1 MRHINH
7 STRQNDYSGSVVFN
21 MNPISKTTF
30 EESVKVDSFSLFSSI
45 KNYVALTK
53 PRIIELLLV
62 TTVPTMFL
70 ASNGWP
76 DWYLVTATLIG
87 GALAAGG
94 ANALNNVVDRD
105 IDALMDRTAHRPLV
119 TGKVSIRGATALGIS
134 LSLMSV
140 IWLAS
145 QVNTL
150 SAVFAASAIIFYVCV
165 YTLLLKRRTSSNIV
179 WGGAAGCFPVL
190 IGWSAVTNSIS
201 LAPLVLF
208 LIVFWWTPPHYWPLS
223 MQYRS
228 DYEAAGIPML
238 PVVAD
243 RQKVASQILIYS
255 WIMVFTTLI
264 LPLVSNLSPVYITGA
279 LILNIIFLREV
290 YRLRNRARG
299 QDLEI
304 NPMKLFHWSIT
315 YLALLF
321 FLIGLDPLFNF

>member
-1 MRHINH
+1 MRKI
-7 STRQNDYSGSVVFN
+7 DE
-21 MNPISKTTF
+21 PILNLNQEPS
-30 EESVKVDSFSLFSSI
+30 SLFSVI
-45 KNYVALTK
+45 KSYISLTK

-76 DWYLVTATLIG
+76 DWFLVLATLIG

-119 TGKVSIRGATALGIS
+119 TGKVTVRGAVALGIT
-134 LSLMSV
+134 LSLLSV
-140 IWLAS
+140 IWLES

-150 SAVFAASAIIFYVCV
+150 SALFAASAIVFYVCV

-190 IGWSAVTNSIS
+190 IGWAAVTNSIS
-201 LAPLVLF
+201 LAPIVLF

-223 MQYRS
+223 MQYRK
-228 DYEAAGIPML
+228 DYENAGIPML

-243 RQKVASQILIYS
+243 REKVACQIAIYS
-255 WIMVFTTLI
+255 WIMVATTLV
-264 LPLVSNLSPVYITGA
+264 LPLVSELSIVYIVGA
-279 LILNIIFLREV
+279 IILNLIFMREV
-290 YRLRNRARG
+290 YALKNRAKSD
-299 QDLEI
+299 DLDI

-315 YLALLF
+315 WLALLF
-321 FLIGLDPLFNF
+321 FLIGLDPLLNLN

>member
-1 MRHINH
+1 MRKI
-7 STRQNDYSGSVVFN
+7 DE
-21 MNPISKTTF
+21 PILNLNQ
-30 EESVKVDSFSLFSSI
+30 ESSSLFSVFKS
-45 KNYVALTK
+45 YVSLTK

-76 DWYLVTATLIG
+76 NWYLVLATLIG

-119 TGKVSIRGATALGIS
+119 TGKVSVRGALALGII
-134 LSLMSV
+134 LSLLSV
-140 IWLAS
+140 IWLVS

-150 SAVFAASAIIFYVCV
+150 SALFAASAIVFYVCV

-190 IGWSAVTNSIS
+190 IGWAAVTNSIS
-201 LAPLVLF
+201 LAPIVLF

-223 MQYRS
+223 MQYRK
-228 DYEAAGIPML
+228 DYENAGIPML

-243 RQKVASQILIYS
+243 RKKVASQIAIYS
-255 WIMVFTTLI
+255 WIMVATTFV
-264 LPLVSNLSPVYITGA
+264 LPLVSDLSIVYLIGA
-279 LILNIIFLREV
+279 VVLNAVFMREV
-290 YRLRNRARG
+290 YALKNRA
-299 QDLEI
+299 QSDDLEI

-315 YLALLF
+315 WLALLF
-321 FLIGLDPLFNF
+321 FLIGLDPLLNLN

>member
-1 MRHINH
+1 MKKI
-7 STRQNDYSGSVVFN
+7 DE
-21 MNPISKTTF
+21 PILNLNQEPS
-30 EESVKVDSFSLFSSI
+30 SLFSVI
-45 KNYVALTK
+45 KSYVSLTK

-76 DWYLVTATLIG
+76 DWYLVLATLIG

-119 TGKVSIRGATALGIS
+119 TGKVSVRGAVALGIT
-134 LSLMSV
+134 LSLLSV
-140 IWLAS
+140 IWLES

-150 SAVFAASAIIFYVCV
+150 AALFAASAIVFYVCV

-190 IGWSAVTNSIS
+190 IGWAAVTNSIS
-201 LAPLVLF
+201 LAPIVLF

-223 MQYRS
+223 MQYRK
-228 DYEAAGIPML
+228 DYENAGIPML

-243 RQKVASQILIYS
+243 REKVASQIAIYS
-255 WIMVFTTLI
+255 WIMVATTLV
-264 LPLVSNLSPVYITGA
+264 LPLVSELSIVYIVGA
-279 LILNIIFLREV
+279 IILNLIFMREV
-290 YRLRNRARG
+290 YALRNRAKSD
-299 QDLEI
+299 DLDI

-315 YLALLF
+315 WLALLF
-321 FLIGLDPLFNF
+321 FLIGLDPLLNFN

>member
-1 MRHINH
+1 MRKIDEPILNLNQE
-7 STRQNDYSGSVVFN
+7 SSSFVSVLK
-21 MNPISKTTF
+21 S
-30 EESVKVDSFSLFSSI
+30 
-45 KNYVALTK
+45 YVSLTK

-76 DWYLVTATLIG
+76 NWYLVLATLIG

-119 TGKVSIRGATALGIS
+119 TGKVSVRGALALGII
-134 LSLMSV
+134 LSLLSV
-140 IWLAS
+140 IWLVS
-145 QVNTL
+145 QVNIL
-150 SAVFAASAIIFYVCV
+150 SALFAASAIVFYVCV

-201 LAPLVLF
+201 LAPIVLF

-223 MQYRS
+223 MQYRN
-228 DYEAAGIPML
+228 DYEKAGIPML

-243 RQKVASQILIYS
+243 RQKVASQIVIYS
-255 WIMVFTTLI
+255 WIMVATTFV
-264 LPLVSNLSPVYITGA
+264 LPLVSELSIVYLLGA
-279 LILNIIFLREV
+279 IILNVVFMREV
-290 YRLRNRARG
+290 YALKNRANS
-299 QDLEI
+299 DVLDI

-315 YLALLF
+315 WLALLF
-321 FLIGLDPLFNF
+321 FLIGLDPLLNLS

>member
-1 MRHINH
+1 MRKI
-7 STRQNDYSGSVVFN
+7 DE
-21 MNPISKTTF
+21 PILNLNQEPS
-30 EESVKVDSFSLFSSI
+30 SLFSVI
-45 KNYVALTK
+45 KNYVSLTK

-76 DWYLVTATLIG
+76 DWYLVLATLIG

-119 TGKVSIRGATALGIS
+119 TGKVSVRGAVALGITLS
-134 LSLMSV
+134 LSSV
-140 IWLAS
+140 IWLVS

-150 SAVFAASAIIFYVCV
+150 SALFAASAIVFYVCV

-190 IGWSAVTNSIS
+190 IGWAAVTNSIS
-201 LAPLVLF
+201 LAPIVLF

-223 MQYRS
+223 MQYRK
-228 DYEAAGIPML
+228 DYENAGIPML

-243 RQKVASQILIYS
+243 REKVASQITIYS
-255 WIMVFTTLI
+255 WIMVATTLV
-264 LPLVSNLSPVYITGA
+264 LPLVSELSIVYVVGA
-279 LILNIIFLREV
+279 IILNLIFMREV
-290 YRLRNRARG
+290 YALRNRAKSD
-299 QDLEI
+299 DLDI

-315 YLALLF
+315 WLALLF
-321 FLIGLDPLFNF
+321 FLIGLDPLLNFS

>member
-1 MRHINH
+1 MRKI
-7 STRQNDYSGSVVFN
+7 DE
-21 MNPISKTTF
+21 PILNLNQEPS
-30 EESVKVDSFSLFSSI
+30 SLFSVI
-45 KNYVALTK
+45 KSYVSLTK

-76 DWYLVTATLIG
+76 DWYLVLATLIG

-119 TGKVSIRGATALGIS
+119 TGKVSVRGAVALGITLS
-134 LSLMSV
+134 LSSV
-140 IWLAS
+140 IWLVS

-150 SAVFAASAIIFYVCV
+150 SALFAASAIVFYVCV

-190 IGWSAVTNSIS
+190 IGWAAVTNSIS
-201 LAPLVLF
+201 LAPIVLF

-223 MQYRS
+223 MQYRK
-228 DYEAAGIPML
+228 DYENAGIPML

-243 RQKVASQILIYS
+243 REKVASQIAIYS
-255 WIMVFTTLI
+255 WIMVATTFV
-264 LPLVSNLSPVYITGA
+264 LPLVSELSIVYVLGA
-279 LILNIIFLREV
+279 IILNLIFMREV
-290 YRLRNRARG
+290 YALRNRAKS
-299 QDLEI
+299 DALDI

-315 YLALLF
+315 WLALLF
-321 FLIGLDPLFNF
+321 FLIGLDPLLNFS

>member
-1 MRHINH
+1 MRKI
-7 STRQNDYSGSVVFN
+7 DE
-21 MNPISKTTF
+21 PILNLNQEPSI
-30 EESVKVDSFSLFSSI
+30 LFSVI
-45 KNYVALTK
+45 KSYVSLTK

-76 DWYLVTATLIG
+76 DWYLVLATLIG

-119 TGKVSIRGATALGIS
+119 TGKVSVRGAVALGITLS
-134 LSLMSV
+134 LSSV
-140 IWLAS
+140 IWLVS

-150 SAVFAASAIIFYVCV
+150 SALFAASAIVFYVCV

-190 IGWSAVTNSIS
+190 IGWAAVTNSIS
-201 LAPLVLF
+201 LAPIVLF

-223 MQYRS
+223 MQYRK
-228 DYEAAGIPML
+228 DYENAGIPML

-243 RQKVASQILIYS
+243 RQKVASQIAIYS
-255 WIMVFTTLI
+255 WIMVATTLV
-264 LPLVSNLSPVYITGA
+264 LPLVSELSIVYVLGA
-279 LILNIIFLREV
+279 IILNLIFMREV
-290 YRLRNRARG
+290 YALRNRAKSD
-299 QDLEI
+299 DLDI

-315 YLALLF
+315 WLALLF
-321 FLIGLDPLFNF
+321 FLIGLDPLLNFI

>member
-1 MRHINH
+1 MRKI
-7 STRQNDYSGSVVFN
+7 DE
-21 MNPISKTTF
+21 PILNLNQ
-30 EESVKVDSFSLFSSI
+30 ESSSLFYIFKS
-45 KNYVALTK
+45 YVSLTK

-76 DWYLVTATLIG
+76 NWYLVLATLIG

-119 TGKVSIRGATALGIS
+119 TGKVSVRGALALGIT
-134 LSLMSV
+134 LSLFSV
-140 IWLAS
+140 IWLVS

-150 SAVFAASAIIFYVCV
+150 SALFAASAIVFYVCV

-190 IGWSAVTNSIS
+190 IGWAAVTNSIS
-201 LAPLVLF
+201 LAPIVLF

-223 MQYRS
+223 MQYRK
-228 DYEAAGIPML
+228 DYENAGIPML

-243 RQKVASQILIYS
+243 RKKVASQIAIYS
-255 WIMVFTTLI
+255 WIMVATTFV
-264 LPLVSNLSPVYITGA
+264 LPLVSDLSIVYLIGA
-279 LILNIIFLREV
+279 VVLNAVFMREV
-290 YRLRNRARG
+290 YALKNRA
-299 QDLEI
+299 QSDDLEI

-315 YLALLF
+315 WLALLF
-321 FLIGLDPLFNF
+321 FLIGLDPLLNLN

>member
-1 MRHINH
+1 MRKI
-7 STRQNDYSGSVVFN
+7 DE
-21 MNPISKTTF
+21 PILNLNQEPS
-30 EESVKVDSFSLFSSI
+30 SLFSVI
-45 KNYVALTK
+45 KSYISLTK

-76 DWYLVTATLIG
+76 DWFLVLATLIG

-119 TGKVSIRGATALGIS
+119 TGKVTVRGAVALGIT
-134 LSLMSV
+134 LSLLSV
-140 IWLAS
+140 IWLES

-150 SAVFAASAIIFYVCV
+150 SALFAASAIVFYVCV

-190 IGWSAVTNSIS
+190 IGWAAVTNSIS
-201 LAPLVLF
+201 LAPIVLF

-223 MQYRS
+223 MQYRK
-228 DYEAAGIPML
+228 DYENAGIPML

-243 RQKVASQILIYS
+243 REKVASQITIYS
-255 WIMVFTTLI
+255 WIMVATTLV
-264 LPLVSNLSPVYITGA
+264 LPLVSELSIVYVLGA
-279 LILNIIFLREV
+279 IILNLIFMREV
-290 YRLRNRARG
+290 YALKNRAKSD
-299 QDLEI
+299 DLDI

-315 YLALLF
+315 WLALLF
-321 FLIGLDPLFNF
+321 FLIGLDPLLNFN

>member
-1 MRHINH
+1 MRKI
-7 STRQNDYSGSVVFN
+7 DE
-21 MNPISKTTF
+21 PILNLNQEPS
-30 EESVKVDSFSLFSSI
+30 SLFSVI
-45 KNYVALTK
+45 KSYVSLTK

-76 DWYLVTATLIG
+76 DWYLVLATLIG

-119 TGKVSIRGATALGIS
+119 TGKVSVRGAVALGIILS
-134 LSLMSV
+134 LSSV
-140 IWLAS
+140 IWLVS

-150 SAVFAASAIIFYVCV
+150 SALFAASAIVFYVCV

-190 IGWSAVTNSIS
+190 IGWAAVTNSIS
-201 LAPLVLF
+201 LAPIVLF

-223 MQYRS
+223 MQYRK
-228 DYEAAGIPML
+228 DYENAGIPML

-243 RQKVASQILIYS
+243 REKVASQIAIYS
-255 WIMVFTTLI
+255 WIMVATTLV
-264 LPLVSNLSPVYITGA
+264 LPLVSELSIVYVLGAIVLNL
-279 LILNIIFLREV
+279 IFMREV
-290 YRLRNRARG
+290 YALRNRAKSD
-299 QDLEI
+299 DLDI

-315 YLALLF
+315 WLALLF
-321 FLIGLDPLFNF
+321 FLIGLDPLLNFS

>member
-1 MRHINH
+1 MRKI
-7 STRQNDYSGSVVFN
+7 DE
-21 MNPISKTTF
+21 PILNLNQEPS
-30 EESVKVDSFSLFSSI
+30 SLFSVIRS
-45 KNYVALTK
+45 YVSLTK

-76 DWYLVTATLIG
+76 DWYLVLATLIG

-119 TGKVSIRGATALGIS
+119 TGKVSVRGAVALGITLS
-134 LSLMSV
+134 LSSV
-140 IWLAS
+140 IWLVS

-150 SAVFAASAIIFYVCV
+150 SALFAASAIVFYVCV

-190 IGWSAVTNSIS
+190 IGWAAVTNSIS
-201 LAPLVLF
+201 LAPIVLF

-223 MQYRS
+223 MQYRK
-228 DYEAAGIPML
+228 DYENAGIPML

-243 RQKVASQILIYS
+243 REKVASQITIYS
-255 WIMVFTTLI
+255 WIMVATTFV
-264 LPLVSNLSPVYITGA
+264 LPLVSDLSIVYVVGA
-279 LILNIIFLREV
+279 IILNLIFMREV
-290 YRLRNRARG
+290 YALRNRAKSD
-299 QDLEI
+299 DLDI

-315 YLALLF
+315 WLALLF
-321 FLIGLDPLFNF
+321 FLIGLDPLLNFS

>member
-1 MRHINH
+1 MRKI
-7 STRQNDYSGSVVFN
+7 DE
-21 MNPISKTTF
+21 PILNLNQ
-30 EESVKVDSFSLFSSI
+30 ESSSLFSIFKS
-45 KNYVALTK
+45 YVSLTK

-76 DWYLVTATLIG
+76 NWYLVLATLIG

-119 TGKVSIRGATALGIS
+119 TGKVSVRGALALGII
-134 LSLMSV
+134 LSLLSV
-140 IWLAS
+140 IWLVS

-150 SAVFAASAIIFYVCV
+150 SALFAASAIVFYVCV

-190 IGWSAVTNSIS
+190 IGWAAVTNSIS
-201 LAPLVLF
+201 MAPIVLF

-223 MQYRS
+223 MQYRK
-228 DYEAAGIPML
+228 DYENAGIPML

-243 RQKVASQILIYS
+243 RRKVANQIAIYS
-255 WIMVFTTLI
+255 WIMVATTFV
-264 LPLVSNLSPVYITGA
+264 LPLVSDLSIVYLVGA
-279 LILNIIFLREV
+279 VILNVVFMREV
-290 YRLRNRARG
+290 YALKNRA
-299 QDLEI
+299 QSDDLEI

-315 YLALLF
+315 WLALLF
-321 FLIGLDPLFNF
+321 FLIGLDPLLNLN

>member
-1 MRHINH
+1 MRKI
-7 STRQNDYSGSVVFN
+7 DD
-21 MNPISKTTF
+21 PILNLNKDPS
-30 EESVKVDSFSLFSSI
+30 SLFSIFKSYI
-45 KNYVALTK
+45 SLTK

-76 DWYLVTATLIG
+76 NWYLVLATLIG

-119 TGKVSIRGATALGIS
+119 TGKVSVRGAVALGIT
-134 LSLMSV
+134 LSLLSV
-140 IWLAS
+140 IWLES

-150 SAVFAASAIIFYVCV
+150 SALFAASAIVFYVCV

-190 IGWSAVTNSIS
+190 IGWAAVTNSIS
-201 LAPLVLF
+201 LAPVVLF

-223 MQYRS
+223 MQYRR
-228 DYEAAGIPML
+228 DYENAGVPML
-238 PVVAD
+238 PVIVD
-243 RQKVASQILIYS
+243 RKKVASQIAIYA
-255 WIMVFTTLI
+255 WIMVAATFV
-264 LPLVSNLSPVYITGA
+264 LPLVSQLSIAYWVGA
-279 LILNIIFLREV
+279 IILNVVFMREV
-290 YRLRNRARG
+290 YALKNRANSD
-299 QDLEI
+299 DLDI

-315 YLALLF
+315 WLALLF
-321 FLIGLDPLFNF
+321 FLIGLDPLLNLN

>member
-1 MRHINH
+1 MKKI
-7 STRQNDYSGSVVFN
+7 DE
-21 MNPISKTTF
+21 PILNLNQEPS
-30 EESVKVDSFSLFSSI
+30 SLFSVI
-45 KNYVALTK
+45 KSYISLTK

-76 DWYLVTATLIG
+76 DWYLVLATLFG

-105 IDALMDRTAHRPLV
+105 IDALMNRTAHRPLV
-119 TGKVSIRGATALGIS
+119 TGKVSVRGAVALGIT
-134 LSLMSV
+134 LSLLSV
-140 IWLAS
+140 IWLES

-150 SAVFAASAIIFYVCV
+150 AALFAASAIVFYVCV

-190 IGWSAVTNSIS
+190 IGWAAVTNSIS
-201 LAPLVLF
+201 LAPIVLF

-223 MQYRS
+223 MQYRK
-228 DYEAAGIPML
+228 DYENAGIPML

-243 RQKVASQILIYS
+243 REKVASQIAIYS
-255 WIMVFTTLI
+255 WIMVATTLV
-264 LPLVSNLSPVYITGA
+264 LPLVSELSIVYIVGA
-279 LILNIIFLREV
+279 IILNLIFMREV
-290 YRLRNRARG
+290 YALRNRAKSD
-299 QDLEI
+299 DLDI

-315 YLALLF
+315 WLALLF
-321 FLIGLDPLFNF
+321 FLIGLDPLLNFN

>member
-1 MRHINH
+1 MRKI
-7 STRQNDYSGSVVFN
+7 DE
-21 MNPISKTTF
+21 PILNLNQKPS
-30 EESVKVDSFSLFSSI
+30 SLFAVI
-45 KNYVALTK
+45 KSYVSLTK

-70 ASNGWP
+70 ASSGWP
-76 DWYLVTATLIG
+76 DWYLVLATLIG

-119 TGKVSIRGATALGIS
+119 TGKVSVRGAVALGITLS
-134 LSLMSV
+134 LSSV
-140 IWLAS
+140 IWLVS

-150 SAVFAASAIIFYVCV
+150 SALFAASAIVFYVCV

-190 IGWSAVTNSIS
+190 IGWAAVTNSIG
-201 LAPLVLF
+201 LAPIVLF

-223 MQYRS
+223 MQYRK
-228 DYEAAGIPML
+228 DYENAGIPML

-243 RQKVASQILIYS
+243 REKVASQIAIYS
-255 WIMVFTTLI
+255 WIMVATTLV
-264 LPLVSNLSPVYITGA
+264 LPLVSELSIVYVLGSI
-279 LILNIIFLREV
+279 ILNLIFMREV
-290 YRLRNRARG
+290 YALRNRAKSD
-299 QDLEI
+299 DLDI

-315 YLALLF
+315 WLALLF
-321 FLIGLDPLFNF
+321 FLIGLDPLLNLN

>member
-1 MRHINH
+1 MRKI
-7 STRQNDYSGSVVFN
+7 DE
-21 MNPISKTTF
+21 PILNLNQ
-30 EESVKVDSFSLFSSI
+30 ESSSLFSIFKS
-45 KNYVALTK
+45 YVSLTK

-76 DWYLVTATLIG
+76 NWYLVLATLIG

-119 TGKVSIRGATALGIS
+119 TGKVSVRGALALGII
-134 LSLMSV
+134 LSLLSV
-140 IWLAS
+140 IWLVS

-150 SAVFAASAIIFYVCV
+150 SALFAASAIVFYVCV

-190 IGWSAVTNSIS
+190 IGWAAVTNSIS
-201 LAPLVLF
+201 LAPIVLF

-223 MQYRS
+223 MQYRK
-228 DYEAAGIPML
+228 DYENAGIPML

-243 RQKVASQILIYS
+243 RKKVASQIAIYS
-255 WIMVFTTLI
+255 WIMVATTFV
-264 LPLVSNLSPVYITGA
+264 LPLVSELSIVYLVGA
-279 LILNIIFLREV
+279 VVLNVVFMREV
-290 YRLRNRARG
+290 YALKNRA
-299 QDLEI
+299 QSDDLDI

-315 YLALLF
+315 WLALLF
-321 FLIGLDPLFNF
+321 FIIGLDPLLNLN

>member
-1 MRHINH
+1 MRKI
-7 STRQNDYSGSVVFN
+7 DE
-21 MNPISKTTF
+21 PILNLNQEPS
-30 EESVKVDSFSLFSSI
+30 SLFSVI
-45 KNYVALTK
+45 KNYVSLTK

-76 DWYLVTATLIG
+76 DWYLVLATLIG

-119 TGKVSIRGATALGIS
+119 TGKVSIRGAVALGIT
-134 LSLMSV
+134 LSLLSV
-140 IWLAS
+140 IWLES

-150 SAVFAASAIIFYVCV
+150 SALFAASAIVFYVCV

-190 IGWSAVTNSIS
+190 IGWAAVTNSIS
-201 LAPLVLF
+201 SAPIVLF

-223 MQYRS
+223 MQYQK
-228 DYEAAGIPML
+228 DYENAGIPML

-243 RQKVASQILIYS
+243 REKVASQITIYS
-255 WIMVFTTLI
+255 WIMVATTLA
-264 LPLVSNLSPVYITGA
+264 LPLVSELSIVYVLGA
-279 LILNIIFLREV
+279 IILNLIFMREV
-290 YRLRNRARG
+290 YALRNRAKSD
-299 QDLEI
+299 DLDI

-315 YLALLF
+315 WLALLF
-321 FLIGLDPLFNF
+321 FLIGLDPLLNFS

>member
-1 MRHINH
+1 MRKIDEPILNLNQEP
-7 STRQNDYSGSVVFN
+7 SSFISVFK
-21 MNPISKTTF
+21 S
-30 EESVKVDSFSLFSSI
+30 
-45 KNYVALTK
+45 YVSLTK

-76 DWYLVTATLIG
+76 NWYLVLATLVG

-119 TGKVSIRGATALGIS
+119 TGQVSVRGALALGII
-134 LSLMSV
+134 LSLLSV
-140 IWLAS
+140 IWLVS
-145 QVNTL
+145 QVNIL
-150 SAVFAASAIIFYVCV
+150 SALFAASAIVFYVCV

-201 LAPLVLF
+201 LAPIVLF

-223 MQYRS
+223 MQYRK
-228 DYEAAGIPML
+228 DYENAGIPML

-243 RQKVASQILIYS
+243 RKKVASQIAIYS
-255 WIMVFTTLI
+255 WIMVATTFV
-264 LPLVSNLSPVYITGA
+264 LPLVSDLSIVYLVGA
-279 LILNIIFLREV
+279 VILNVVFMREV
-290 YRLRNRARG
+290 YALKNRA
-299 QDLEI
+299 QSDDLEI

-315 YLALLF
+315 WLALLF
-321 FLIGLDPLFNF
+321 FLIGLDPLLNLN

>member
-1 MRHINH
+1 MRKI
-7 STRQNDYSGSVVFN
+7 DE
-21 MNPISKTTF
+21 PILNLNQEPS
-30 EESVKVDSFSLFSSI
+30 SLFSVIRS
-45 KNYVALTK
+45 YVSLTK

-76 DWYLVTATLIG
+76 DWYLVLATLIG

-119 TGKVSIRGATALGIS
+119 TGKVSVRGAVALGITLS
-134 LSLMSV
+134 LSSV
-140 IWLAS
+140 IWLVS

-150 SAVFAASAIIFYVCV
+150 SALFAASAIVFYVCV

-190 IGWSAVTNSIS
+190 IGWAAVTNSIS
-201 LAPLVLF
+201 LAPIVLF

-223 MQYRS
+223 MQYRK
-228 DYEAAGIPML
+228 DYENAGIPML

-243 RQKVASQILIYS
+243 REKVASQITIYS
-255 WIMVFTTLI
+255 WIMVATTFV
-264 LPLVSNLSPVYITGA
+264 LPLVSELSIVYVLGA
-279 LILNIIFLREV
+279 IILNLIFMREV
-290 YRLRNRARG
+290 YALRNRAKSD
-299 QDLEI
+299 DLDI

-315 YLALLF
+315 WLALLF
-321 FLIGLDPLFNF
+321 FLIGLDPLLNFS

>member
-1 MRHINH
+1 MRKI
-7 STRQNDYSGSVVFN
+7 DE
-21 MNPISKTTF
+21 PILNLNQEPS
-30 EESVKVDSFSLFSSI
+30 SLFSVI
-45 KNYVALTK
+45 KSYVSLTK

-76 DWYLVTATLIG
+76 DWYLVLATLIG

-119 TGKVSIRGATALGIS
+119 TGKVSVRGAVALGITLS
-134 LSLMSV
+134 LSSV
-140 IWLAS
+140 IWLVS

-150 SAVFAASAIIFYVCV
+150 SALFAASAIVFYVCV

-190 IGWSAVTNSIS
+190 IGWAAVTNSIS
-201 LAPLVLF
+201 LAPIVLF

-223 MQYRS
+223 MQYRK
-228 DYEAAGIPML
+228 DYENAGIPML

-243 RQKVASQILIYS
+243 REKVASQITIYS
-255 WIMVFTTLI
+255 WIMVATTLV
-264 LPLVSNLSPVYITGA
+264 LPLVSELSIVYVVGA
-279 LILNIIFLREV
+279 IILNLIFMREV
-290 YRLRNRARG
+290 YALRNRAKSD
-299 QDLEI
+299 DLDI

-315 YLALLF
+315 WLALLF
-321 FLIGLDPLFNF
+321 FLIGLDPLLNLN

>member
-1 MRHINH
+1 MRKI
-7 STRQNDYSGSVVFN
+7 DE
-21 MNPISKTTF
+21 PILNLNQEPS
-30 EESVKVDSFSLFSSI
+30 SLFSVI
-45 KNYVALTK
+45 KSYISLTK

-76 DWYLVTATLIG
+76 DWFLVLATLIG

-119 TGKVSIRGATALGIS
+119 TGKVTVRGAVALGIT
-134 LSLMSV
+134 LSLLSV
-140 IWLAS
+140 IWLES

-150 SAVFAASAIIFYVCV
+150 SALFAAIAIVFYVCV

-190 IGWSAVTNSIS
+190 IGWAAVTNSIS
-201 LAPLVLF
+201 LAPIVLF

-223 MQYRS
+223 MQYRK
-228 DYEAAGIPML
+228 DYENAGIPML
-238 PVVAD
+238 PVVAN
-243 RQKVASQILIYS
+243 REKVASQISIYS
-255 WIMVFTTLI
+255 WIMVATTLV
-264 LPLVSNLSPVYITGA
+264 LPLVSELSIVYVTGTI
-279 LILNIIFLREV
+279 ILNLIFMREV
-290 YRLRNRARG
+290 YALKNRAKSD
-299 QDLEI
+299 DLDI

-315 YLALLF
+315 WLALLF
-321 FLIGLDPLFNF
+321 FLIGLDPLLNLN

>member
-1 MRHINH
+1 MRKI
-7 STRQNDYSGSVVFN
+7 DE
-21 MNPISKTTF
+21 PILNLNQ
-30 EESVKVDSFSLFSSI
+30 ESSSLFSIFKS
-45 KNYVALTK
+45 YVSLTK

-76 DWYLVTATLIG
+76 NWYLVLATLIG

-119 TGKVSIRGATALGIS
+119 TGKVSVRGALALGIT
-134 LSLMSV
+134 LSLFSV
-140 IWLAS
+140 IWLVS

-150 SAVFAASAIIFYVCV
+150 SALFAASAIVFYVCV

-190 IGWSAVTNSIS
+190 IGWAAVTNSIS
-201 LAPLVLF
+201 MAPIVLF

-223 MQYRS
+223 MQYRK
-228 DYEAAGIPML
+228 DYENAGIPML

-243 RQKVASQILIYS
+243 RKKVASQIAIYS
-255 WIMVFTTLI
+255 WIMVATTFV
-264 LPLVSNLSPVYITGA
+264 LPLVSDLSIVYLVGA
-279 LILNIIFLREV
+279 VILNVVFMREV
-290 YRLRNRARG
+290 YALKNRA
-299 QDLEI
+299 QSDDLEI

-315 YLALLF
+315 WLALLF
-321 FLIGLDPLFNF
+321 FLIGLDPLLNLN

>member
-1 MRHINH
+1 MKKI
-7 STRQNDYSGSVVFN
+7 DE
-21 MNPISKTTF
+21 PILNLNQEPS
-30 EESVKVDSFSLFSSI
+30 SLFSVI
-45 KNYVALTK
+45 KSYVSLTK

-76 DWYLVTATLIG
+76 DWYLVLATLIG

-119 TGKVSIRGATALGIS
+119 TGKVSVRGAVALGIT
-134 LSLMSV
+134 LSLLSV
-140 IWLAS
+140 IWLES

-150 SAVFAASAIIFYVCV
+150 AALFAASAIVFYVCV

-190 IGWSAVTNSIS
+190 IGWAAVTNSIS
-201 LAPLVLF
+201 LAPIVLF

-223 MQYRS
+223 MQYRK
-228 DYEAAGIPML
+228 DYENAGIPML

-243 RQKVASQILIYS
+243 REKVASQIAIYS
-255 WIMVFTTLI
+255 WIMVATTFV
-264 LPLVSNLSPVYITGA
+264 LPLVSELSIVYVLGA
-279 LILNIIFLREV
+279 IILNLIFMREV
-290 YRLRNRARG
+290 YALRNRAKS
-299 QDLEI
+299 DALDI

-315 YLALLF
+315 WLALLF
-321 FLIGLDPLFNF
+321 FLIGLDPLLNFS

>member
-1 MRHINH
+1 MKKI
-7 STRQNDYSGSVVFN
+7 DE
-21 MNPISKTTF
+21 PILNLNQEPS
-30 EESVKVDSFSLFSSI
+30 SLFSVI
-45 KNYVALTK
+45 KSYVSLTK

-76 DWYLVTATLIG
+76 DWYLVLATLIG

-119 TGKVSIRGATALGIS
+119 TGKVSVRGAVALGIT
-134 LSLMSV
+134 LSLLSV
-140 IWLAS
+140 IWLES

-150 SAVFAASAIIFYVCV
+150 AALFAASAIVFYVCV
-165 YTLLLKRRTSSNIV
+165 YTLLLKRRTSYNIV

-190 IGWSAVTNSIS
+190 IGWAAVTNSIS
-201 LAPLVLF
+201 LAPIVLF

-223 MQYRS
+223 MQYRK
-228 DYEAAGIPML
+228 DYENAGIPML

-243 RQKVASQILIYS
+243 REKVASQIAIYS
-255 WIMVFTTLI
+255 WIMVATTLV
-264 LPLVSNLSPVYITGA
+264 LPLVSELSIVYIVGA
-279 LILNIIFLREV
+279 IILNLIFMREV
-290 YRLRNRARG
+290 YALRNRAKSD
-299 QDLEI
+299 DLDI

-315 YLALLF
+315 WLALLF
-321 FLIGLDPLFNF
+321 FLIGLDPLLNFN

>member
-1 MRHINH
+1 MRKI
-7 STRQNDYSGSVVFN
+7 DE
-21 MNPISKTTF
+21 PILNLNQEPS
-30 EESVKVDSFSLFSSI
+30 SLFSVI
-45 KNYVALTK
+45 KSYVSLTK

-76 DWYLVTATLIG
+76 DWYLVLATLIG

-119 TGKVSIRGATALGIS
+119 TGKVSVRGAVALGITLS
-134 LSLMSV
+134 LSSV
-140 IWLAS
+140 IWLVS

-150 SAVFAASAIIFYVCV
+150 SALFAASAIVFYVCV

-190 IGWSAVTNSIS
+190 IGWAAVTNSIS
-201 LAPLVLF
+201 LAPIVLF

-223 MQYRS
+223 MQYRK
-228 DYEAAGIPML
+228 DYENAGIPML

-243 RQKVASQILIYS
+243 REKVASQIAIYS
-255 WIMVFTTLI
+255 WIMVATTLV
-264 LPLVSNLSPVYITGA
+264 LPLVSELSIVYVLGSI
-279 LILNIIFLREV
+279 ILNLIFMREV
-290 YRLRNRARG
+290 YALRNRAKSD
-299 QDLEI
+299 DLDI

-315 YLALLF
+315 WLALLF
-321 FLIGLDPLFNF
+321 FLIGLDPLLNLN

>member
-1 MRHINH
+1 MRKI
-7 STRQNDYSGSVVFN
+7 DE
-21 MNPISKTTF
+21 PILNLNQEPS
-30 EESVKVDSFSLFSSI
+30 SLFSVIRS
-45 KNYVALTK
+45 YVSLTK

-76 DWYLVTATLIG
+76 DWYLVLATLIG

-119 TGKVSIRGATALGIS
+119 TGKVSVRGAVALGITLS
-134 LSLMSV
+134 LSSV
-140 IWLAS
+140 IWLVS

-150 SAVFAASAIIFYVCV
+150 SALFAASAIVFYVCV

-190 IGWSAVTNSIS
+190 IGWAAVTNSIS
-201 LAPLVLF
+201 LAPIVLF

-223 MQYRS
+223 MQYRK
-228 DYEAAGIPML
+228 DYENAGIPML

-243 RQKVASQILIYS
+243 REKVASQITIYS
-255 WIMVFTTLI
+255 WIMVATTFV
-264 LPLVSNLSPVYITGA
+264 LPLVSELSIVYVLGA
-279 LILNIIFLREV
+279 IILNLIFMCEV
-290 YRLRNRARG
+290 YALRNRAKSD
-299 QDLEI
+299 DLDI

-315 YLALLF
+315 WLALLF
-321 FLIGLDPLFNF
+321 FLIGLDPLLNFS

>member
-1 MRHINH
+1 MRKI
-7 STRQNDYSGSVVFN
+7 DE
-21 MNPISKTTF
+21 PILNLNQEPS
-30 EESVKVDSFSLFSSI
+30 SLFSVIRS
-45 KNYVALTK
+45 YVSLTK

-76 DWYLVTATLIG
+76 DWYLVLATLIG

-119 TGKVSIRGATALGIS
+119 TGKVSVRGAVALGITLS
-134 LSLMSV
+134 LSSV
-140 IWLAS
+140 IWLVS

-150 SAVFAASAIIFYVCV
+150 SALFAASAIVFYVCV

-190 IGWSAVTNSIS
+190 IGWAAVTNSIS
-201 LAPLVLF
+201 LAPIVLF

-223 MQYRS
+223 MQYRK
-228 DYEAAGIPML
+228 DYENAGIPML

-243 RQKVASQILIYS
+243 REKVASQITIYS
-255 WIMVFTTLI
+255 WIMVATTLV
-264 LPLVSNLSPVYITGA
+264 LPLVSELSIVYVLGA
-279 LILNIIFLREV
+279 LILNLIFMREV
-290 YRLRNRARG
+290 YALRNRAKSD
-299 QDLEI
+299 DLDI

-315 YLALLF
+315 WLALLF
-321 FLIGLDPLFNF
+321 FLIGLDPLLNFS